1 MLPELAH
8 IMNKLRVL
16 FSLVVSFLRV
26 VLIFSTTLTTVTFLF
41 ISYPFKNFFN
51 IHIFFIRMWGYFC
64 IKFFGFKVVVK
75 NVEKDVLGF
84 YVAPHSSF
92 WDIIILSYFIDGFFI
107 SKAEVKKWPL
117 VGLGA
122 KLINTVFIE
131 REKGSSALL
140 ALSKGSKKV
149 LEEDK
154 YSIIVFPEGTRTPKH
169 MSPFKDGV
177 FYASKNL
184 NYPIIP
190 VIIYYKP
197 EAMFYSFKKKNFV
210 KEILGQAWALERP
223 QVYVEYLEPVYPSKF
238 ETIEE
243 YKKFVHDLMS
253 NRFKQVIKLSEAI
266 F

>member
-1 MLPELAH
+1 MLPGLIL
-8 IMNKLRVL
+8 IMSKLVLL
-16 FSLVVSFLRV
+16 FSLSISLIRVLLVFIVTTAIV
-26 VLIFSTTLTTVTFLF
+26 VLILL
-41 ISYPFKNFFN
+41 SYPIKNFFN
-51 IHIFFIRMWGYFC
+51 IHIFLVKTWGYFC

-75 NVEKDVLGF
+75 NVVEDTLGF

-92 WDIIILSYFIDGFFI
+92 WDIIILSYFIDGFFV
-107 SKAEVKKWPL
+107 SKAEVKKWPV
-117 VGLGA
+117 VGFGA

-131 REKGSSALL
+131 REKGSSALI

-154 YSIIVFPEGTRTPKH
+154 HSIIVFPEGTRTAKH
-169 MSPFKDGV
+169 MIPFKDGV

-197 EAMFYSFKKKNFV
+197 ENLFYSFKKRSFI
-210 KEILGQAWALERP
+210 KEIIFQAWSLERP
-223 QVYVEYLEPVYPSKF
+223 KVYLEYLEPVYPSKF
-238 ETIEE
+238 ENVDE
-243 YKKFVHDLMS
+243 YKNFVYELMS
-253 NRFKQVIKLSEAI
+253 DRFKQVIKLSEAI

>member
-1 MLPELAH
+1 MLPGLIL
-8 IMNKLRVL
+8 IMSKVLLL
-16 FSLVVSFLRV
+16 FSIIVSLTRVALVFA
-26 VLIFSTTLTTVTFLF
+26 TTLATVTLLF
-41 ISYPFKNFFN
+41 VSYPIKNLFN
-51 IHIFFIRMWGYFC
+51 THIFFIRMWGYFC

-117 VGLGA
+117 VGFGA

-140 ALSKGSKKV
+140 ALCKGAKKV
-149 LEEDK
+149 LEDYK

-169 MSPFKDGV
+169 MSTFKDGV
-177 FYASKNL
+177 FYASKNI

-190 VIIYYKP
+190 VILYYKP
-197 EAMFYSFKKKNFV
+197 ESMFYSFKKKNFI

-238 ETIEE
+238 ETVDE
-243 YKKFVHDLMS
+243 YKKYVHELMS
-253 NRFKQVIKLSEAI
+253 SRFKQVIKLSEAI